1 MTLATKMH
9 LQSAV
14 WCKIFGATSST
25 IVTFSTKSI
34 NSTFPKSI
42 YSLKHG
48 QENHNL
54 GCFEGYSCLPELFL
68 KNRRR
73 GEPQYYFGHGAG
85 FICALSTKLKALY
98 TREKISDYQFKN
110 CHLYS
115 G

>member
-1 MTLATKMH
+1 MY
-9 LQSAV
+9 LQSPV

-42 YSLKHG
+42 CSLKHG

-54 GCFEGYSCLPELFL
+54 GCFGGHSCPPELFQ
-68 KNRRR
+68 KDRQR
-73 GEPQYYFGHGAG
+73 GEPQNYFGHGVG
-85 FICALSTKLKALY
+85 FICALSTKLKLLY